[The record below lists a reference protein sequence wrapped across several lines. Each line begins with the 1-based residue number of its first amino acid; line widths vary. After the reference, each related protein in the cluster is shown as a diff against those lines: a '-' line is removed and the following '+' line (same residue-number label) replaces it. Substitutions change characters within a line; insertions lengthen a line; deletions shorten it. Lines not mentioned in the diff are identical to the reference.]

1 MSMIDANTRNIIER
15 VAQINFN
22 APATDR
28 RAVELA
34 FQKHFQALDLA
45 MPPIR
50 WLEGAS
56 KCFVRSPQA
65 RRHNQRTNFDWV
77 VAVSAAGKTARGAAF
92 AAPRSADNH
101 VDDIVT
107 CKDRQWTAMR
117 AVWQLDAPARA
128 ACNAAWR
135 AARRKAVAAEQTSAD
150 AGAHNVAHVV
160 RPFVH
165 HAIDGV
171 AEAAA
176 WVNTLPLVDNAAAQ
190 RMIRIWLPM
199 VDAWAAGLLL
209 YAVSSQEIICVP
221 RPLLSIVDN
230 RLHREDGCAVAW
242 PDGKSY
248 WFWRGIEVTRSTIEA
263 PERLALADIRDEANQ
278 ESRRIM
284 IERMGTECFLRATRG
299 TIIQTDE
306 CGKLWHCH
314 VDNND
319 TYAIVEVKNGTPE
332 PDGSCRRYFL
342 RVPPA
347 ARTPRDAI
355 AWTYGLTAA
364 QYDVVVRT

>member
-1 MSMIDANTRNIIER
+1 MSTIDANTKNIIER
-15 VAQINFN
+15 VARSNFN
-22 APATDR
+22 APPTDR

-34 FQKHFQALDLA
+34 FQRHFQALGLA
-45 MPPIR
+45 MRPIR

-56 KCFVRSPQA
+56 KFLVVSPEA
-65 RRHNQRTNFDWV
+65 RRQDQRSDFDWV
-77 VAVSAAGKTARGAAF
+77 VAVSAVGKTGRRASLAAL
-92 AAPRSADNH
+92 RSADDY
-101 VDDIVT
+101 VEQIVAW
-107 CKDRQWTAMR
+107 KDRQLAAQV
-117 AVWQLDAPARA
+117 AVWRLDAPERA
-128 ACNAAWR
+128 ACDAAWTG
-135 AARRKAVAAEQTSAD
+135 ARRAIAAEQTSANV
-150 AGAHNVAHVV
+150 GSHNM

-165 HAIDGV
+165 HAINGV

-176 WVNTLPLVDNAAAQ
+176 WVNTLPLVDNAEVQ
-190 RMIRIWLPM
+190 RLTRTWLPM
-199 VDAWAAGLLL
+199 VDAWEAGLLL
-209 YAVSSQEIICVP
+209 YTVSSQEIICVP
-221 RPLLSIVDN
+221 RPVLSIVDN
-230 RLHREDGCAVAW
+230 RLHREGGCAVAW
-242 PDGKSY
+242 LDGERY
-248 WFWRGIEVTRSTIEA
+248 WFWRGVEVTRSTIET
-263 PERLALADIRDEANQ
+263 PEGLTLADIRGEANQ
-278 ESRRIM
+278 ECRRIM
-284 IERMGTECFLRATRG
+284 IQRMGMERFLRATRG